1 MDPSEASGE
10 PGQAAASAAPSPRSG
25 PAAAAGET
33 GATPTASSTVP
44 PSHRITPAAGE
55 TSAAPAASSTI
66 PPSHRITPAAAAE
79 EASAAPA
86 ASNEGV
92 AVPITPR
99 AELLPAASSLRTA
112 VARVTCDGG
121 VRGTAFLID
130 PQHAL
135 TALHV
140 VGDRRARPPL
150 LYSGVQLD
158 FSGQLITATVVTG
171 GYDPEAD
178 WALLRLQTPPRD
190 AAGGPLTPLPLD
202 ELAEADLQQAEQAA
216 AGLAFRSRGFPD
228 ANPDDGLDVGGQ
240 VRTTLGQVDGIRALQ
255 LFSHEAAAGTGAPVS
270 GLSGAPVLVAGAV
283 VGLLRTAILD
293 GEGRAMAGTLFACPA
308 GTVLAALQRLGE
320 PVLQLPRLACPYP
333 GMVAFARHQAGLF
346 FGRSAE
352 IDWLLQHVRK
362 QSFALVLGPSGS
374 GKSSLIHAGLLPR
387 LPPDLVVRTM
397 RPGESPDAEL
407 TTQLGGAGAPLLA
420 ALPTGQRLLLF
431 IDQLEELFARC
442 PHAVQQQFLTR
453 LQGLR
458 SDPRCVLLLSLRAD
472 FFPDLMSS
480 QLWPID
486 PAQRLEVAPLRGAA
500 LAAAIAG
507 PATQAG
513 VRLEP
518 ALLERLVADA
528 AEEPG
533 ALPLLQEALV
543 LLWERREN
551 RRLTLAAYEQLGR
564 QAGGGEGP
572 PRSGLAVAIASH
584 AEAVFARLAP
594 NSEQQRLARRIFVRL
609 VHFGEGRPNTRR
621 QLPRSAL
628 RAHGDDAAL
637 FSATLELLVSQRLL
651 TQSSDEVAPTGE
663 DAVRIDLSHEVILR
677 AWPRLMRWI
686 AEKKQAERIRRRL
699 EDQASERLRLR
710 KQGYGLLDA
719 AETKEAEDWLAG
731 PDAQDVGVS
740 AAVAELIQ
748 DSHQAIR
755 WEAAQAQR
763 RWQLTAAVLLL
774 VAGIAAG
781 AALLAYQESNR
792 VLLQYRLANEARQQ
806 ALAKARTATARSLS
820 ALSRERLGRDADYDQ
835 ALLLA
840 VFGQRLQP
848 SADSESSLL
857 AALDGAPGLLTQLHG
872 PDGRVSC
879 LAVSPDGQ
887 LLATGGTDGLVQLF
901 DARRGQL
908 LGAPLGGHGG
918 AITQVAFTVDS
929 ARLISAGTDGTLRV
943 WDARPG
949 TRGQPLGRPLTG
961 HQGEITALAVSPDG
975 KLVAS
980 GGSDDMTILLWDAVT
995 GLSVG
1000 PPLRGH
1006 KKTVSGLAFSADGR
1020 QLASVSWDQTVRL
1033 WAPRSGQALPLA
1045 LPKSDYPLRA
1055 VAFSPSGLLLAVGG
1069 GEDRGEGGR
1078 DSRTDSTPGPAA
1090 GVQLWSLEQPAPV
1103 ARPLHSS
1110 RRSIISSLAFSPSG
1124 QQLAAGSWDKQVTV
1138 WSVSSGRHALRLRS
1152 PGGPILGLAYAPGGD
1167 WLATAAQASGPL
1179 LWSTRAMP
1187 ALQLAS
1193 TSSGEKL
1200 VSVAVSPDGR
1210 SIAAGGYD
1218 QAVHRFALAGAGL
1231 RETAALSGHKGVV
1244 YAVAFS
1250 PDGRRFASAGE
1261 DQLLRLWSTAD
1272 NQPLGAPLTGHSALI
1287 YAVAFDPTGAR
1298 LASGSFDGELR
1309 LWSADGRPQGEPL
1322 RGHSQAILGLGWSRD
1337 GTRLCSAS
1345 QDISLRIWDAGS
1357 GAELAK
1363 VVKGHSLAL
1372 TACAFTPDGAH
1383 VVTASEDSTLRVWTL
1398 RASPAPAPG
1407 PDARPAAALTLS
1419 PLGGPLGGHRGKVRQ
1434 LAVTSDGRRILS
1446 VGEDQTL
1453 RLWDLATRTLIGT
1466 LGTAGG
1472 ALTSVALLSDPP
1484 RAVTSAEDRTLRLWE
1499 LDPSRWTRRACQR
1512 AGRDLDPRERE
1523 LFVGGAEELTSLGPE
1538 ARKPLCPPEPATP

>member
-1 MDPSEASGE
+1 MDPSEASDEAGGVPASPGAGPAAPGSRGSE
-10 PGQAAASAAPSPRSG
+10 TPGQPLEVPSAPSAAPE
-25 PAAAAGET
+25 PA
-33 GATPTASSTVP
+33 P
-44 PSHRITPAAGE
+44 PS
-55 TSAAPAASSTI
+55 
-66 PPSHRITPAAAAE
+66 
-79 EASAAPA
+79 
-86 ASNEGV
+86 
-92 AVPITPR
+92 
-99 AELLPAASSLRTA
+99 LRVA

-158 FSGQLITATVVTG
+158 FSGQVITATVVTG

-190 AAGGPLTPLPLD
+190 AAGTPLTPLPLD
-202 ELAEADLQQAEQAA
+202 ELAEAELQQAEQATT
-216 AGLAFRSRGFPD
+216 GLAFRSRGFPD

-333 GMVAFARHQAGLF
+333 GMVAFSRHQAGLF

-374 GKSSLIHAGLLPR
+374 GKSSLVHAGLLPR
-387 LPPDLVVRTM
+387 LPPELVARTM

-407 TTQLGGAGAPLLA
+407 TAQLGGAGAPLLA
-420 ALPTGQRLLLF
+420 ALPPGQRLLLF
-431 IDQLEELFARC
+431 VDQLEELFARC
-442 PHAVQQQFLTR
+442 PHAVQLQFLTR

-458 SDPRCVLLLSLRAD
+458 RDPRCVLLLSLRAD

-480 QLWPID
+480 ELWPVD

-507 PATQAG
+507 PATRAG
-513 VRLEP
+513 VRIEP

-543 LLWERREN
+543 LLWERRES

-564 QAGGGEGP
+564 QAGGGDGP

-584 AEAVFARLAP
+584 AEAVFARLSP
-594 NSEQQRLARRIFVRL
+594 HPEQQRLARRIFVRL

-628 RAHGDDAAL
+628 HAHGDDPAL
-637 FSATLELLVSQRLL
+637 FGATLELLASQRLL
-651 TQSSDEVAPTGE
+651 TQSSDDAAPASAGQ
-663 DAVRIDLSHEVILR
+663 DAVRVDLSHEVILR

-686 AEKKQAERIRRRL
+686 AEKKQAERVRRRL

-731 PDAQDVGVS
+731 PDAKDVGVS
-740 AAVAELIQ
+740 AAVAELIH
-748 DSHQAIR
+748 DSRQAIR

-763 RWQLTAAVLLL
+763 RWQLTAGVLLL

-792 VLLQYRLANEARQQ
+792 VLLQYKLANEARQQ
-806 ALAKARTATARSLS
+806 ALVKARTATARSLS

-872 PDGRVSC
+872 PDGRVGC

-908 LGAPLGGHGG
+908 LGAPLAGHSG

-949 TRGQPLGRPLTG
+949 ARGQPLGRPLTG

-975 KLVAS
+975 KLIAS

-995 GLSVG
+995 GLAVG

-1033 WAPRSGQALPLA
+1033 WAPRAGQALPVA

-1069 GEDRGEGGR
+1069 GEDRGEGGH
-1078 DSRTDSTPGPAA
+1078 DSRTDGAPGPAA
-1090 GVQLWSLEQPAPV
+1090 GVQLWSLEQPVPA

-1152 PGGPILGLAYAPGGD
+1152 PGGPVLGLAYAPGGD

-1179 LWSTRAMP
+1179 LWSTRATP

-1193 TSSGEKL
+1193 TSGGDKL

-1210 SIAAGGYD
+1210 SLAAGGYD
-1218 QAVHRFALAGAGL
+1218 HAVHRFALAADGV
-1231 RETAALSGHKGVV
+1231 RETAALPGHTGVV

-1250 PDGRRFASAGE
+1250 PDGRRLASAGE
-1261 DQLLRLWSTAD
+1261 DQVLRLWSPAD
-1272 NQPLGAPLTGHSALI
+1272 NQPVGAPLTGHSALI

-1345 QDISLRIWDAGS
+1345 QDISLRIWDARS
-1357 GAELAK
+1357 GAELAR

-1383 VVTASEDSTLRVWTL
+1383 VVTASEDGTLRVWTL
-1398 RASPAPAPG
+1398 SASPTPATG
-1407 PDARPAAALTLS
+1407 PDARPAGGLS
-1419 PLGGPLGGHRGKVRQ
+1419 LLPLGGPLVGHRGKVRQ
-1434 LAVTSDGRRILS
+1434 LAVTGDGRRILS

-1453 RLWDLATRTLIGT
+1453 RLWELTSRALIGT
-1466 LGTAGG
+1466 LGTAAG
-1472 ALTSVALLSDPP
+1472 ALTGVALLPAPP
-1484 RAVTSAEDRTLRLWE
+1484 RAVTTAEDRTLRLWE
-1499 LDPSRWTRRACQR
+1499 LDASQWTRRACQR

-1538 ARKPLCPPEPATP
+1538 ARQPLCPPEPAAP